1 MSKPISTPLKKL
13 SPVLRKSPAADPRFY
28 PAPEPKENAL
38 PAGTPRKAKTKHL
51 SKIVEPHIGWVIDS
65 RDHYQKPVQKQ
76 QQQAEHNQQQQQQR
90 SSNLAV
96 SSSGNLH
103 STSLGSTPQSLPK
116 FEHPSHMLLKDNG
129 FAQVV
134 YYKYRQKCTN
144 ERKRLGKLI
153 FKFIFI

>member
-1 MSKPISTPLKKL
+1 MTRPISTPLKKL

-65 RDHYQKPVQKQ
+65 RDHYQKQQQKQ
-76 QQQAEHNQQQQQQR
+76 QHADQSQQQQR
-90 SSNLAV
+90 SSTLTA
-96 SSSGNLH
+96 SSSGSLP

-134 YYKYRQKCTN
+134 YHKYRQRCTN
-144 ERKRLGKLI
+144 ERKRLGR
-153 FKFIFI
+153 FDRE